1 MKVPINQH
9 TITVD
14 HLIDAIVKKLNAN
27 RTVLEKSIHYG
38 RISWRLGRKA
48 GEIEVDLEPKL

>member
-1 MKVPINQH
+1 MKEPTNQP

-38 RISWRLGRKA
+38 RISWRLGKQA
-48 GEIEVDLEPKL
+48 EEIVVEL

>member
-1 MKVPINQH
+1 MKEPINQP